1 MKSMQCCSMP
11 VTPVLE
17 EAAQTICC
25 LVNAVSKC
33 QSTFILM
40 IFLYLQTF
48 QWRQKGELST
58 NYQFWTDLKTKVVV
72 IISYQTKCTLSAGNQ
87 FWKSSKQCSIFGR
100 LGDQWIAISSP
111 GFSIKFS
118 ALWQPRTSDV
128 THDFIIV
135 NLLPLDSPCNL
146 HLYPSH
152 FFLMF
157 WQHIRHIWLCHGLY
171 FGGSTR
177 WAQYTA
183 KQL

>member
-1 MKSMQCCSMP
+1 MP

-17 EAAQTICC
+17 EAAETICC

-87 FWKSSKQCSIFGR
+87 FWKSSKQRSIFGR
-100 LGDQWIAISSP
+100 LGDQWTAIEPRLQYKILCLVTTKSVWCHTRFYYSQFATTRQSLQLAFIP
-111 GFSIKFS
+111 ITLFSHVL
-118 ALWQPRTSDV
+118 AT
-128 THDFIIV
+128 
-135 NLLPLDSPCNL
+135 
-146 HLYPSH
+146 Y
-152 FFLMF
+152 
-157 WQHIRHIWLCHGLY
+157 
-171 FGGSTR
+171 
-177 WAQYTA
+177 
-183 KQL
+183 